1 MRPPCL
7 LRVALL
13 LLALGASGCPRAVL
27 AGGGGTVAVGGA
39 AGGGATGSAPS
50 DGAPAGLLR
59 NALVSNEQHGAQL
72 IGEQAGSGS
81 GSSAAAAGE
90 AQPTEEELAAAALF
104 QHPLAPPEQQ
114 RNWRAGAQTHV
125 EMQRWLRR
133 FFARDASRLT
143 STRLQAAQ
151 MAAAASGG
159 RGPAVPL
166 AVGEAGDVL
175 ATAGGS
181 PCNATCARKAAEE
194 LLVGGEAPGHGFMP
208 LVWPQF
214 PEDKR
219 RWAAVRTALNDSTA
233 GDSST
238 TAGSESTPAAASGSA
253 AGANRRTLAEEA
265 SSSGSTSTAADSS
278 MAHASVSEPVTTCLP
293 RRPGEAI
300 TKDYLVVAAV
310 GNDLTTINRCAREP
324 SCGRAVGCVICC

>member
-1 MRPPCL
+1 MRAPCL

-13 LLALGASGCPRAVL
+13 VLALGASGCPRAVL
-27 AGGGGTVAVGGA
+27 AGGGTAAVGGA
-39 AGGGATGSAPS
+39 AVGSATGSAPS
-50 DGAPAGLLR
+50 DGAPGGMLR
-59 NALVSNEQHGAQL
+59 SVLVSHEQHDTQL
-72 IGEQAGSGS
+72 IGEQAGGGS
-81 GSSAAAAGE
+81 GISAGAAGE

-133 FFARDASRLT
+133 FFGSDASRLT

-151 MAAAASGG
+151 TAAAASGG

-175 ATAGGS
+175 ATAGGGTCS
-181 PCNATCARKAAEE
+181 ATCARKAAEE

-219 RWAAVRTALNDSTA
+219 RWAAVRAARNDSTA

-238 TAGSESTPAAASGSA
+238 TAGSESTTAASGSS

-265 SSSGSTSTAADSS
+265 SSSGSPGTAAT
-278 MAHASVSEPVTTCLP
+278 ASEPAPTCLP

-300 TKDYLVVAAV
+300 SKDYLVVAAV

-324 SCGRAVGCVICC
+324 SGGCATCC